1 LLREKDNLV
10 NIFFI
15 KDSNEKKGMR
25 EGIWVLM
32 WKSAI
37 LLFWWENW
45 LFWKFGWVHKKITQ
59 NNYRWKNPT
68 DPTNPLNHI
77 KFIFF
82 WKKNWVDSTVQSDS
96 TLERKLT
103 IQSITIWNI
112 VSNMVWMVSDIA
124 NGLFVWWFRPFLG
137 CIRNNLT

>member
-1 LLREKDNLV
+1 VNRKILSFKLKYIFLVSSSLYYLMFLYCEAMLARHVKDFCLGRK
-10 NIFFI
+10 IIWSIYFI

-25 EGIWVLM
+25 EEICVLM

-68 DPTNPLNHI
+68 DPTKPLNHI

-82 WKKNWVDSTVQSDS
+82 LKFFLS
-96 TLERKLT
+96 
-103 IQSITIWNI
+103 
-112 VSNMVWMVSDIA
+112 
-124 NGLFVWWFRPFLG
+124 WFYGP
-137 CIRNNLT
+137 IRLNFRTKT